1 LLPGRRHGDPKSSQ
15 RAARRTPLPAAAVLT
30 GLLAGLLAGCSG
42 LAATNEEIPATGPD
56 PALNKAV
63 ATYINNTFKDRSAY
77 DAFEISDYRWVH
89 TTKGWNWLTCVRF
102 QDHGH
107 PRVYAV
113 FVKETGVVD
122 GRYAVLTDNCA
133 APAYAPFDLM
143 TGGGSVTLP
152 GALAPLH

>member
-1 LLPGRRHGDPKSSQ
+1 M
-15 RAARRTPLPAAAVLT
+15 
-30 GLLAGLLAGCSG
+30 
-42 LAATNEEIPATGPD
+42 IGPD
-56 PALNKAV
+56 PTYSKLV
-63 ATYINNTFKDRSAY
+63 ATHLNGIFKDRSAY

-107 PRVYAV
+107 RRVYAV
-113 FVKETGVVD
+113 FLKETAVVD
-122 GRYAVLTDNCA
+122 SHYAVLTDGCA

-143 TGGGSVTLP
+143 MSTGSMTGP